1 MARARRGVGCGLCFP
16 GPQGYVM
23 NLTAIADG
31 EPAIPDFTNYVNFTA
46 MAEGLVG
53 AVCVCWR
60 AAARFAEQCSI
71 RGCPRCSFPHA
82 RIGTRPQATRVC

>member
-82 RIGTRPQATRVC
+82 RTGTRPQATRVC